1 MSSIS
6 LKLGYKYLRSNKGGM
21 FSFTT
26 ILAVIGLMIGISS
39 LIVVTSVMNGFE
51 KELENR
57 ILGVIPHSIIQSEYP
72 IQNYNE
78 LILSIKNNP
87 DIIDASPYIS
97 LQGLM
102 SSEYDSKGVNIVGID
117 IANEKSMSIIP
128 NYMLVGDIKNLK
140 SNNSIIIGSL
150 LAAKLGVYVGDDIN
164 ITTSDIKTSIIGS
177 YPTSVNLKLVGIYEL
192 KTEIDEI
199 LTLVSH
205 ETAQK
210 LKNLEDNETLS
221 IRLKTNDLFKAD
233 QISQKIIN
241 TIDLDSVSYI
251 SWKSTHGTLFEAIKF
266 EKLLISLM
274 LFLIVGVASILV
286 LSTVI
291 MTVKSKER
299 EIGIL
304 LTLGASSKQIVLI
317 FFTQGLIVSFIGII
331 CGIILGFLLTLN
343 LNNIINIL
351 ETILERN
358 LLEAYFINYFPYYI
372 NYFQIFTI
380 CVVSF
385 VISLISTLI
394 PSLRATKL
402 NPIEILRHE

>member
-1 MSSIS
+1 M
-6 LKLGYKYLRSNKGGM
+6 YKR
-21 FSFTT
+21 
-26 ILAVIGLMIGISS
+26 
-39 LIVVTSVMNGFE
+39 
-51 KELENR
+51 
-57 ILGVIPHSIIQSEYP
+57 Q
-72 IQNYNE
+72 
-78 LILSIKNNP
+78 
-87 DIIDASPYIS
+87 
-97 LQGLM
+97 
-102 SSEYDSKGVNIVGID
+102 
-117 IANEKSMSIIP
+117 
-128 NYMLVGDIKNLK
+128 GDINNLN

-205 ETAQK
+205 QTAQK
-210 LKNLEDNETLS
+210 LKGISNNETLS
-221 IRLKTNDLFKAD
+221 IRLKTNNLFKAD
-233 QISQKIIN
+233 QITQKIFNDIN
-241 TIDLDSVSYI
+241 IENASYT

-274 LFLIVGVASILV
+274 LFLIVCVASILV

-304 LTLGASSKQIVLI
+304 LTLGASSKQIILI
-317 FFTQGLIVSFIGII
+317 FFTQGLVVSFIGIV
-331 CGIILGFLLTLN
+331 CGIILGFLLILN

-351 ETILERN
+351 EIFLERN
-358 LLEAYFINYFPYYI
+358 LLDAYFINYFPYYI
-372 NYFQIFTI
+372 NYFQIFII
-380 CVVSF
+380 CSVSF
-385 VISLISTLI
+385 AISLISTLI
-394 PSLRATKL
+394 PSFRAIKL

>member
-26 ILAVIGLMIGISS
+26 ILAIVGLMIGISS

-57 ILGVIPHSIIQSEYP
+57 ILGVIPHSVIYSDGP
-72 IQNYNE
+72 IKDYENLIKDIKEEQN
-78 LILSIKNNP
+78 
-87 DIIDASPYIS
+87 IIDASPYIS
-97 LQGLM
+97 LQGLVT
-102 SSEYDSKGVNIVGID
+102 SQFNSKGINIVGID
-117 IANEKSMSIIP
+117 IDNEKNMSIIP
-128 NYMLVGDIKNLK
+128 DYMLVGDIKNLE

-150 LAAKLGVYVGDDIN
+150 LAANLGVYVGDKIN

-177 YPTSVNLKLVGIYEL
+177 YPTSVNLKIVGIYEL
-192 KTEIDEI
+192 KTEIDQVMTI
-199 LTLVSH
+199 VAHS
-205 ETAQK
+205 TAQK
-210 LKNLEDNETLS
+210 LKNINTNETIS
-221 IRLKTNDLFKAD
+221 IRLKTNDLFNAD
-233 QISQKIIN
+233 VISNNVIKKIN
-241 TIDLDSVSYI
+241 NELDFS

-274 LFLIVGVASILV
+274 LFLIVAVASILV

-304 LTLGASSKQIVLI
+304 LTLGASSKQITLI
-317 FFTQGLIVSFIGII
+317 FFTQGIIVSLIGII
-331 CGIILGFLLTLN
+331 FGILLGFLLTLN
-343 LNNIINIL
+343 LNNIISIL
-351 ETILERN
+351 ESFLQRN

-372 NYFQIFTI
+372 NYTQIFII
-380 CVVSF
+380 CTASF
-385 VISLISTLI
+385 VISLLSSLI
-394 PSLRATKL
+394 PSMKAVKL
-402 NPIEILRHE
+402 NPVEILRHE

>member
-51 KELENR
+51 KELEDR
-57 ILGVIPHSIIQSEYP
+57 ILGVIPHSVIQSEYP
-72 IQNYNE
+72 IKNYE
-78 LILSIKNNP
+78 DLIQTIKNDP
-87 DIIDASPYIS
+87 DVIDASPYIS

-102 SSEYDSKGVNIVGID
+102 SSEFDSKGVNIVGID
-117 IANEKSMSIIP
+117 TGNEKNMSIIP
-128 NYMLVGDIKNLK
+128 SYMLIGDINNLN

-205 ETAQK
+205 QTAQK
-210 LKNLEDNETLS
+210 LKGISNNETLS
-221 IRLKTNDLFKAD
+221 IRLKTNNLFKAD
-233 QISQKIIN
+233 QITQKIVNDIN
-241 TIDLDSVSYI
+241 IENASYT

-274 LFLIVGVASILV
+274 LFLIVCVASILV

-304 LTLGASSKQIVLI
+304 LTLGASSKQIILI
-317 FFTQGLIVSFIGII
+317 FFTQGLVVSFIGIV
-331 CGIILGFLLTLN
+331 CGIILGFLLILN

-351 ETILERN
+351 EVFLERN
-358 LLEAYFINYFPYYI
+358 LLDAYFINYFPYYI
-372 NYFQIFTI
+372 NYFQIFII
-380 CVVSF
+380 CSISF

-394 PSLRATKL
+394 PSFRAIKL